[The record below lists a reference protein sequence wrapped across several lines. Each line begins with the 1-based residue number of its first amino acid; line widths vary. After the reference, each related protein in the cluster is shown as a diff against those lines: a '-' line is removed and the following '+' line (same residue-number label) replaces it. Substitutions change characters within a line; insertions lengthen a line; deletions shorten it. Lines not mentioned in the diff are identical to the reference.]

1 MDVWVAPILNR
12 LKGIKTKNDEILFG
26 VNEVKGK
33 QDGLQDVV
41 AKESTSQE
49 ILKNILSK
57 DNSTTGLD
65 EMISGYINETGV
77 RYRPSEKNM
86 DKLLDESSEIEIATE
101 TSYSWTASYTGAVL
115 MYTNARGSSSY
126 YSYCVICKNGSQT
139 NKVLLSSSGDIWNR
153 TIQVHKG
160 DTITITLLPAGS
172 SSSGR
177 RIHISKLYIA
187 YEIVSATTLNIVRSI
202 QQGVVDL
209 SADVSQTITISA
221 VDVSKV
227 VPFVTGCTIAK
238 INSTSLTLQRYVG
251 SDYASTKYCHWTLVE
266 FW

>member
-12 LKGIKTKNDEILFG
+12 LKGIKTKNDEILSG

-33 QDGLQDVV
+33 QDSLQDVV
-41 AKESTSQE
+41 AKESTSQD
-49 ILKNILSK
+49 ILKNILAK

-65 EMISGYINETGV
+65 EMISGYINETGI
-77 RYRPSEKNM
+77 RYIPCEKII
-86 DKLLDESSEIEIATE
+86 DKLIDESSEIEIGTE

-115 MYTNARGSSSY
+115 MCTNAHASSSY
-126 YSYCVICKNGSQT
+126 YSYLAIYKNGSQIY
-139 NKVLLSSSGDIWNR
+139 KALLSSDKIWSH

-177 RIHISKLYIA
+177 RIYISKLYIA
-187 YEIVSATTLNIVRSI
+187 YDIVTATTLNIVRSI

-209 SADVSQTITISA
+209 TKNYRETITISA
-221 VDVSKV
+221 VNVEKV
-227 VPFVTGCTIAK
+227 VPFVAGCTVAN
-238 INSTSLTLQRYVG
+238 INSTSVTLEIYVG
-251 SDYASTKYCHWTLVE
+251 SDYANTKNCHWTLVE